1 MASLKHFFC
10 PCSVR
15 MPIHSCPLGNCLDNL
30 LSAILFT
37 RPIYWNW
44 ITISMTF
51 PPVYWQCSGPSL
63 MQLILPFNFKYSIQ
77 GELPRNWISYQWQ
90 AWPQLR
96 EAESSTVSQALSSQ
110 LEFHGRNQNW
120 SYHSHFLLF
129 SLLMFSVY
137 SAFCHTCPLSPY
149 QPTGTRDVKWT
160 SKLSWLQVSSLI
172 SLHSDCSC
180 PRFSS
185 IREK

>member
-1 MASLKHFFC
+1 MLFDFWANADFLTLLQSMFMASLKHFFC

-15 MPIHSCPLGNCLDNL
+15 MPIVSCPLGNCLDNL

-63 MQLILPFNFKYSIQ
+63 MQIILPFNFKYSIQ

-120 SYHSHFLLF
+120 SYRSHSLLF
-129 SLLMFSVY
+129 SLPLF
-137 SAFCHTCPLSPY
+137 FCIFYLLPHL
-149 QPTGTRDVKWT
+149 
-160 SKLSWLQVSSLI
+160 LSSLT
-172 SLHSDCSC
+172 SPTSRDEGWETK
-180 PRFSS
+180 F
-185 IREK
+185 

>member
-1 MASLKHFFC
+1 MLFDSWATADFSTLLESMFMASLKHFFC

-15 MPIHSCPLGNCLDNL
+15 MPIVSCPLGNCLDNL

-37 RPIYWNW
+37 WPIYWNW

-63 MQLILPFNFKYSIQ
+63 MQIILLFNFKYSIQ

-96 EAESSTVSQALSSQ
+96 EAESSTVSRALSSQ
-110 LEFHGRNQNW
+110 LEFHRRNQNW
-120 SYHSHFLLF
+120 SCNSHSLLF
-129 SLLMFSVY
+129 SPLVFFCIFYFLSQLL
-137 SAFCHTCPLSPY
+137 
-149 QPTGTRDVKWT
+149 
-160 SKLSWLQVSSLI
+160 SSLT
-172 SLHSDCSC
+172 SPTSRDKGCETN
-180 PRFSS
+180 F
-185 IREK
+185 